1 MTKPSEWDR
10 EAVWREGCKAG
21 AEYIN
26 ERCIL
31 LPTTVAEASSLP
43 FPADPVERVS
53 DEKLEQFTTPV
64 FNNTAMQLMALEL
77 IERRARDKEQKG

>member
-1 MTKPSEWDR
+1 MTKPSDIPSKWTLER
-10 EAVWREGCKAG
+10 AWRESAIAHCVAWT
-21 AEYIN
+21 
-26 ERCIL
+26 ERGGSPI
-31 LPTTVAEASSLP
+31 LP